1 MIFPKSIPQ
10 LDALVKNRVPENI
23 HLEYKASA
31 ALSKAAKPE
40 MAKDAS
46 AFANSDGGVLV
57 YGIAEDQ
64 NHDPDRLDGGCRPL
78 PLLFRVD

>member
-31 ALSKAAKPE
+31 ALSKKV
-40 MAKDAS
+40 S
-46 AFANSDGGVLV
+46 
-57 YGIAEDQ
+57 
-64 NHDPDRLDGGCRPL
+64 RR
-78 PLLFRVD
+78 